1 MKRFLLTC
9 AAALLP
15 VLAACNVNVIPPTDF
30 TETRT
35 FDLSSPAPIGDLP
48 FAVDV
53 ETFSNE
59 CSGRYKMVVREDAN
73 RIEVDE
79 YNRWAM
85 PPGAMLTKYLAARF
99 AAQAENH
106 LNRDGKP
113 VFILDGSVLN
123 CELNKTKKQVDLLVH
138 FIIIEPGSN
147 NSFRLTGTED
157 CVVSVQETTAE
168 AFADGLNKAA
178 EKFADRVIAVL
189 KEELRKRAGA
199 AAADQEKK

>member
-1 MKRFLLTC
+1 MIAQLTGTVVSTGVNSAVIDVGGIGFL
-9 AAALLP
+9 
-15 VLAACNVNVIPPTDF
+15 VACSHNT
-30 TETRT
+30 
-35 FDLSSPAPIGDLP
+35 LSDI
-48 FAVDV
+48 
-53 ETFSNE
+53 
-59 CSGRYKMVVREDAN
+59 SGKGGEKIKIYTHMVVREDAN

-138 FIIIEPGSN
+138 FIIIEPGRDD
-147 NSFRLTGTED
+147 FRITGTEN
-157 CVVSVQETTAE
+157 CTVPAGEATPE
-168 AFADGLNKAA
+168 AFADGMNKAA
-178 EKFADRVIAVL
+178 AKFADHVVAVL
-189 KEELRKRAGA
+189 KEEIAKRADEAKA
-199 AAADQEKK
+199 APEKK

>member
-123 CELNKTKKQVDLLVH
+123 CELNKMKKQVDLLVH
-138 FIIIEPGSN
+138 FIIIEPGRDD
-147 NSFRLTGTED
+147 FRITGTEN
-157 CVVSVQETTAE
+157 CTVPAGEATPE
-168 AFADGLNKAA
+168 AFADGMNKAA
-178 EKFADRVIAVL
+178 AKFADHVVAVL
-189 KEELRKRAGA
+189 KEKIAKRADEAKA
-199 AAADQEKK
+199 APEKK

>member
-123 CELNKTKKQVDLLVH
+123 CELNKMKKQVDLLVH
-138 FIIIEPGSN
+138 FIIIEPGKDD
-147 NSFRLTGTED
+147 FRITGTEN
-157 CVVSVQETTAE
+157 CTVPAREATPE
-168 AFADGLNKAA
+168 AFADGMNKAA
-178 EKFADRVIAVL
+178 AKFADHVVAVL
-189 KEELRKRAGA
+189 KEEIAKRADEAKA
-199 AAADQEKK
+199 APEKK

>member
-138 FIIIEPGSN
+138 FIIIEPGKDD
-147 NSFRLTGTED
+147 FRITGTEN
-157 CVVSVQETTAE
+157 CTVPAGEATPE
-168 AFADGLNKAA
+168 AFADGMNKAA
-178 EKFADRVIAVL
+178 AKFADHVVAVL
-189 KEELRKRAGA
+189 KEEIANRADEAKA
-199 AAADQEKK
+199 APEKK

>member
-138 FIIIEPGSN
+138 FIIIEPGRDD
-147 NSFRLTGTED
+147 FRITGTEN
-157 CVVSVQETTAE
+157 CTVPAGEATPE
-168 AFADGLNKAA
+168 AFADGMNKAA
-178 EKFADRVIAVL
+178 AKFADHVVAVL